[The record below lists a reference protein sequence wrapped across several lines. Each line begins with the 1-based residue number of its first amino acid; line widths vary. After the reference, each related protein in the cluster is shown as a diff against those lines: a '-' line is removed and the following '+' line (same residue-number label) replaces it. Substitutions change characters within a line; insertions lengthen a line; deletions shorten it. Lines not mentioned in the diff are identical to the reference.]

1 MRGDTTQKLMKFSV
15 PTRNFPVAQE
25 ITGFQRNRAGISGLK
40 YNDKPQRTK
49 ALVTLPYMDWNFNN
63 FSEHFH
69 EWAMDLKPT
78 NRMTY
83 NLPDLY
89 IKDRPVSDRWSV
101 GLVHAPPCS
110 ENYSIFSLIKSARQ
124 NEKIRR
130 FIRIYTKLQDKFY
143 PQDANPLNHI
153 MHVPVRFILGK
164 QSTDEDPELTKR
176 IEDEIEEHGDI
187 IVGDFIDTYE
197 NLPLKTLTG
206 RVQ

>member
-1 MRGDTTQKLMKFSV
+1 MKFS
-15 PTRNFPVAQE
+15 TTIRNFPVAQE
-25 ITGFQRNRAGISGLK
+25 ITGFQRNRAGISALVF
-40 YNDKPQRTK
+40 NDQAQRTK
-49 ALVTLPYMDWNFNN
+49 AIVTLPYMDWSFSN

-89 IKDRPVSDRWSV
+89 VKDRPISDPWSV
-101 GLVHAPPCS
+101 GLVQAPPCP
-110 ENYSIFSLIKSARQ
+110 EKYSILSLIKSARQ
-124 NEKIRR
+124 NEKIRT

-143 PQDANPLNHI
+143 PPDANPLNHK
-153 MHVPVRFILGK
+153 MHVPLRFILGK
-164 QSTDEDPELTKR
+164 ESSTEDPELTKR
-176 IEDEIEEHGDI
+176 IEEEIKEHGDI